1 MAAPDPEHLQ
11 LTDFLDLPTLQE
23 IQDSFAAVAQV
34 KAVITDAAGKV
45 LTQAKPTKEF
55 LRRQLALAG
64 SGDLQSATGWFVEI
78 SDHVVCEITDVSAE
92 EVDFDGE
99 VVGPTGSVHEDM

>member
-1 MAAPDPEHLQ
+1 MALPDPEHLS

-34 KAVITDAAGKV
+34 KAVITDAAGNV

-55 LRRQLALAG
+55 LRRQRTLAE
-64 SGDLQSATGWFVEI
+64 ATSRGRRRR
-78 SDHVVCEITDVSAE
+78 S
-92 EVDFDGE
+92 
-99 VVGPTGSVHEDM
+99 